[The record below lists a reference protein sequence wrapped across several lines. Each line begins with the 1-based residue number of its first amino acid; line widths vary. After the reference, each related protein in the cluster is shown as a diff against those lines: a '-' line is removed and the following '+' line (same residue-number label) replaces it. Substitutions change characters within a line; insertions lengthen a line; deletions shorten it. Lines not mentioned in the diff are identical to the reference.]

1 MNDWTIILRSL
12 RARIFS
18 TVTTAALVAIAVALM
33 LVLLMMRDAAQQAFR
48 RGGGD
53 MHLLVSN
60 DQSSLVSFLNG
71 VLYANPPRAPIAW
84 ARYQQLRTE
93 LPPLGDNGYTIPTQ
107 MGDSFH
113 GQPVTATDREFFTKL
128 KPNPGEPWVFA
139 QGKPF
144 DADFQVVV
152 GAVAAKATGVKL
164 GDKIVLTHGASGPGE
179 HAHEH
184 DEFKYEV
191 VGILAPTGGPH
202 DRALFTSLQSTWII
216 HAHERREREAGGKE
230 IETTPADLT
239 DQDRK
244 ITGVYVRLA
253 TRADSDTPA
262 NLPQVF
268 DKLRKDSTIVVAS
281 PSDEARKLLVIVGNI
296 DIVFRAMA
304 GVVLVSSAI
313 SIMIALYNS
322 MEQRRRQIAVLRVL
336 GCSRPR
342 IFGLVLTES
351 AVLGVLG
358 AAAGLAISLL
368 GARAVVELMRIKF
381 GLVVHPSLTP
391 PIAVAVAGAAI
402 ALAALAGLVPA
413 VMAYG
418 TPVAKNLKPL
428 A

>member
-12 RARIFS
+12 RARLFS

-60 DQSSLVSFLNG
+60 DQSSMVSFLNG

-84 ARYQQLRTE
+84 ARAQQLRQS
-93 LPPLGDNGYTIPTQ
+93 LPLGDNGYAIPTQ
-107 MGDSFH
+107 LGDSFM
-113 GQPVTATDREFFTKL
+113 GQPVMATEPEFFSKL

-139 QGKPF
+139 QGKAF
-144 DADFQVVV
+144 EADFQVVL
-152 GAVAAKATGVKL
+152 GAQAARATGLKL
-164 GDKIVLTHGASGPGE
+164 GHKISLTHGTGESREGE
-179 HAHEH
+179 HVH
-184 DEFKYEV
+184 DEHKYEV

-202 DRALFTSLQSTWII
+202 DRAMFTSLQSTWVI
-216 HAHERREREAGGKE
+216 HAQDRRERDAAGAHV
-230 IETTPADLT
+230 ETTAADLT
-239 DQDRK
+239 DADRK
-244 ITGVYVRLA
+244 VTGVYVRLA
-253 TRADSDTPA
+253 TRADSDVPA

-268 DKLRKDSTIVVAS
+268 DMLRKDPSIVVAS

-358 AAAGLAISLL
+358 AAAGLVVSLL
-368 GARAVVELMRIKF
+368 GARSVVLLMKAKF
-381 GLVVHPSLTP
+381 GLVVHPSLSP
-391 PIAVAVAGAAI
+391 DVAIVVAGAAV

-413 VMAYG
+413 VMAYA
-418 TPVAKNLKPL
+418 TPVAKNLRPL

>member
-12 RARIFS
+12 RARLFS

-60 DQSSLVSFLNG
+60 DQSSMVSFLNG
-71 VLYANPPRAPIAW
+71 VLYANPPRAPIMW
-84 ARYQQLRTE
+84 ARYQQLRKD
-93 LPPLGDNGYTIPTQ
+93 LPLGDNGYAIPTQ

-113 GQPVTATDREFFTKL
+113 GQPVMATDAEFFSKL

-139 QGKPF
+139 QGRAL
-144 DADFQVVV
+144 DGDFQVVV
-152 GAVAAKATGVKL
+152 GAVAARATGVKL
-164 GDKIVLTHGASGPGE
+164 GDKIVLTHGASAPGE

-216 HAHERREREAGGKE
+216 HAHERREREAGGE
-230 IETTPADLT
+230 EVETTPADLT
-239 DQDRK
+239 DADRK

-253 TRADSDTPA
+253 TRSDSDVPA
-262 NLPQVF
+262 NLPAVF
-268 DKLRKDSTIVVAS
+268 DALRKDSSIVVAS

-351 AVLGVLG
+351 AALGVMG
-358 AAAGLAISLL
+358 AVAGLVISLL
-368 GARAVVELMRIKF
+368 GVQSVVMLMKARF
-381 GLVVHPSLTP
+381 GLVVHPTLTP
-391 PIAVAVAGAAI
+391 DVAILVAGAAV

-413 VMAYG
+413 LMAYA

>member
-12 RARIFS
+12 RARLFS

-60 DQSSLVSFLNG
+60 DQSSMVSFLNG
-71 VLYANPPRAPIAW
+71 VLYANPPRAPIPW
-84 ARYQQLRTE
+84 ARYQQLRKE
-93 LPPLGDNGYTIPTQ
+93 LPLGDNGYAIPTQ
-107 MGDSFH
+107 MGDSFR
-113 GQPVTATDREFFTKL
+113 GQPVMATDAEFFSKL

-139 QGKPF
+139 NGKAF
-144 DADFQVVV
+144 DGDFQVVL
-152 GAVAAKATGVKL
+152 GAQAARATGVKL
-164 GDKIVLTHGASGPGE
+164 GQTVVLSHGAGE
-179 HAHEH
+179 SAEHSHDH

-202 DRALFTSLQSTWII
+202 DRALFTSVQSTWII
-216 HAHERREREAGGKE
+216 HAHERREREAEGKE
-230 IETTPADLT
+230 VQTTAADLT
-239 DQDRK
+239 DSDRK

-253 TRADSDTPA
+253 TRSDSDVPA
-262 NLPQVF
+262 NLPAVF
-268 DKLRKDSTIVVAS
+268 DALRKDSSIVVAS

-351 AVLGVLG
+351 AALGVMG
-358 AAAGLAISLL
+358 AAAGLVVSLL
-368 GARAVVELMRIKF
+368 GVQSVVMLMKAKF
-381 GLVVHPSLTP
+381 GLVVHPTLTP
-391 PIAVAVAGAAI
+391 DVAIIVAGAAV

-413 VMAYG
+413 VMAYA

>member
-12 RARIFS
+12 RARLFS

-60 DQSSLVSFLNG
+60 DQSSMVSFLNG
-71 VLYANPPRAPIAW
+71 VLYANPPRAPIPW
-84 ARYQQLRTE
+84 ARYQQLRQS
-93 LPPLGDNGYTIPTQ
+93 LPLGDNGYAIPTQ

-113 GQPVTATDREFFTKL
+113 GQPVMATDAEFFSKL
-128 KPNPGEPWVFA
+128 KPNPGEPWVFV
-139 QGKPF
+139 QGKAF
-144 DADFQVVV
+144 DGDFQVVL
-152 GAVAAKATGVKL
+152 GAQAARATGVKL
-164 GDKIVLTHGASGPGE
+164 GDTVVLTHGAGGASE
-179 HAHEH
+179 HAHDH

-202 DRALFTSLQSTWII
+202 DRAVFTSVQSTWII
-216 HAHERREREAGGKE
+216 HAHERREREAEGKE
-230 IETTPADLT
+230 VTTTAGDLT
-239 DQDRK
+239 DADRK

-253 TRADSDTPA
+253 TRSDSDVPA

-268 DKLRKDSTIVVAS
+268 DSLRKDSSIVVAS

-351 AVLGVLG
+351 AVLGVMG

-368 GARAVVELMRIKF
+368 GVQVVVLLMKAKF
-381 GLVVHPSLTP
+381 GLVVHPTLTP
-391 PIAVAVAGAAI
+391 DVAILVAGAAV

>member
-12 RARIFS
+12 RARLFS

-60 DQSSLVSFLNG
+60 DQSSMVSFLNG
-71 VLYANPPRAPIAW
+71 VLYANPPRAPISW
-84 ARYQQLRTE
+84 ARYQQLRNE
-93 LPPLGDNGYTIPTQ
+93 VPLGDNGYAIPTQ
-107 MGDSFH
+107 MGDSFQ
-113 GQPVTATDREFFTKL
+113 GQPVMATDAEFFTKL
-128 KPNPGEPWVFA
+128 KPNPGEPWVFE
-139 QGKPF
+139 QGKAF
-144 DADFQVVV
+144 DADFQVVL
-152 GAVAAKATGVKL
+152 GAQAARATRVKL
-164 GDKIVLTHGASGPGE
+164 GQKIVLSHGAGEASG
-179 HAHEH
+179 HDH

-202 DRALFTSLQSTWII
+202 DRALFTSVQSTWII
-216 HAHERREREAGGKE
+216 HAQDRREREAGGAHV
-230 IETTPADLT
+230 ETTAADLT
-239 DQDRK
+239 DEDRK

-253 TRADSDTPA
+253 TRGDSDVPA

-268 DKLRKDSTIVVAS
+268 DRLRKDSSIVIAS

-351 AVLGVLG
+351 AVLGVMG

-368 GARAVVELMRIKF
+368 GVQAVVLLMKAKF
-381 GLVVHPSLTP
+381 GLVVHPTLTP
-391 PIAVAVAGAAI
+391 DAAIVVAGAAV

>member
-12 RARIFS
+12 RARLFS

-53 MHLLVSN
+53 MHLLVSA
-60 DQSSLVSFLNG
+60 DQSSMVSFLNG
-71 VLYANPPRAPIAW
+71 VLYANPPRAPIPW
-84 ARYQQLRTE
+84 ARYQQLRQS
-93 LPPLGDNGYTIPTQ
+93 LPLGDNGYAIPTQ
-107 MGDSFH
+107 MGDSFL
-113 GQPVTATDREFFTKL
+113 GQPVLATDTEFFSKL
-128 KPNPGEPWVFA
+128 RPNPGEAWVFA
-139 QGKPF
+139 HGKAF
-144 DADFQVVV
+144 DGDFQVVL
-152 GAVAAKATGVKL
+152 GAQAARATGLKL
-164 GDKIVLTHGASGPGE
+164 GHKIVLTHGAGE
-179 HAHEH
+179 SAEHDHDH

-191 VGILAPTGGPH
+191 VGILASTGGPH

-216 HAHERREREAGGKE
+216 HAQDRREREAEGKHV
-230 IETTPADLT
+230 ETSAADLT
-239 DQDRK
+239 DADRK
-244 ITGVYVRLA
+244 VTGVYVRLA
-253 TRADSDTPA
+253 TRGDSDAPA

-268 DKLRKDSTIVVAS
+268 DMLRKDSSIMVAS
-281 PSDEARKLLVIVGNI
+281 PSDEARRLLVMVGNI

-358 AAAGLAISLL
+358 AAAGLVISLI
-368 GARAVVELMRIKF
+368 GVQSVVLLMKAKF
-381 GLVVHPSLTP
+381 GLVVHPTLTP
-391 PIAVAVAGAAI
+391 DAAIIVAGAAV

-413 VMAYG
+413 VMAYA

>member
-12 RARIFS
+12 RARLFS

-60 DQSSLVSFLNG
+60 DQSSMVSFLNG
-71 VLYANPPRAPIAW
+71 VLYANPPRAPISW
-84 ARYQQLRTE
+84 ARYQQLRND
-93 LPPLGDNGYTIPTQ
+93 LPLGDNGYAIPTQ
-107 MGDSFH
+107 MGDSFQ
-113 GQPVTATDREFFTKL
+113 GQPVMATDAEFFSKL

-139 QGKPF
+139 QGRAF
-144 DADFQVVV
+144 DADFQVVL
-152 GAVAAKATGVKL
+152 GAQAARATGVKL
-164 GDKIVLTHGASGPGE
+164 GQKIVLSHGAGE
-179 HAHEH
+179 ATGHAH

-202 DRALFTSLQSTWII
+202 DRALFTSVQSTWII
-216 HAHERREREAGGKE
+216 HAQDRREREAEGKHVQ
-230 IETTPADLT
+230 TSAVDLT
-239 DQDRK
+239 DEDRK

-253 TRADSDTPA
+253 TRGDSDTPA
-262 NLPQVF
+262 VLPKVF
-268 DKLRKDSTIVVAS
+268 DSLRKDSSIVVAS

-351 AVLGVLG
+351 AVLGVMG
-358 AAAGLAISLL
+358 AVAGFAISLL
-368 GARAVVELMRIKF
+368 GVQAVVLMMKAKF

-391 PIAVAVAGAAI
+391 DVAIVVAGAAVG
-402 ALAALAGLVPA
+402 LAALAGLVPA